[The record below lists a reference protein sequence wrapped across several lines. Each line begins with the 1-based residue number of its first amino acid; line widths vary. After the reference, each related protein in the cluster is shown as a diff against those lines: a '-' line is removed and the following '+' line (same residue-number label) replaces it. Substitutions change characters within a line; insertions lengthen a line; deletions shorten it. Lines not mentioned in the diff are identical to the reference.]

1 MKTSNPVTYTVVLQG
16 SEIGLGALII
26 VYLPSFPKEQ
36 SEAASHKVISVRW
49 NLEKRKPRFQ
59 RHVLQRRLS
68 VRRSLPHLHVN
79 KANRGKD
86 GREKSPDGRLP
97 PLAVDDVHEDG
108 NPAERHEDGPALE
121 AEHAPLRRKSQKM
134 SHLATCH
141 LSVWIRD
148 ILYASVDTMTHA
160 RTGRQAPAST
170 PRVCEPVHLDNM
182 GDSIVVQSD
191 KREGKQNF
199 TTATTLTILM
209 TLVSPS
215 THHHPSG
222 RSGRLEL

>member
-1 MKTSNPVTYTVVLQG
+1 MKTSNPVTYTVALQG

-26 VYLPSFPKEQ
+26 VYLLFSPKVQ
-36 SEAASHKVISVRW
+36 SEASLHQVLSVRW
-49 NLEKRKPRFQ
+49 NVGERKPRFQ

-79 KANRGKD
+79 KADRGKD
-86 GREKSPDGRLP
+86 GREESPDGRLP
-97 PLAVDDVHEDG
+97 PLAVDDVHQNR

-141 LSVWIRD
+141 LSAWIRD

-170 PRVCEPVHLDNM
+170 HRVCGPVHFDNM
-182 GDSIVVQSD
+182 GDSIVVQSE

-199 TTATTLTILM
+199 TTATTLTFLT